1 MKRFLAMVLAAL
13 TLLTATGCASF
24 LNRSYTEVFP
34 HSASYYEKTDKSV
47 LRAEGYLQS
56 GRDHNGYYETDQFHR

>member
-1 MKRFLAMVLAAL
+1 MKRFLALVLASL

-24 LNRSYTEVFP
+24 LNRSYTEVSP

-47 LRAEGYLQS
+47 LRAELTMFS
-56 GRDHNGYYETDQFHR
+56 SAAKPRSAS